1 MGSIA
6 YEDMRLSVAACPDA
20 RRMRGTARA
29 ARVQD
34 APVRLRLT
42 ARGRVVVVLLSLLLV
57 GMWSLR
63 ASGAV
68 AGTPAQAIAVT
79 PTTVA
84 AGETLWDIAVSIAGP
99 DEDVRDVV
107 DRLMEI
113 NGLDGVGL
121 RIGQQILVPDE
132 HP

>member
-6 YEDMRLSVAACPDA
+6 YEDMRLSTVACPDA
-20 RRMRGTARA
+20 RRQHGTVRA
-29 ARVQD
+29 VRIPD
-34 APVRLRLT
+34 ASVRMRLT

-57 GMWSLR
+57 GVWSLR

-79 PTTVA
+79 PMTVA

-121 RIGQQILVPDE
+121 RVGQQILVPDE
-132 HP
+132 RP